1 MIWSYEAEEDGH
13 HFQLRGRLDNNEA
26 WKSLQQQIL
35 LLLDPKPNKVIR
47 LTLDC
52 SELQES
58 KKAEFSEDEKRR
70 TQSQMAELN

>member
-58 KKAEFSEDEKRR
+58 AES
-70 TQSQMAELN
+70 